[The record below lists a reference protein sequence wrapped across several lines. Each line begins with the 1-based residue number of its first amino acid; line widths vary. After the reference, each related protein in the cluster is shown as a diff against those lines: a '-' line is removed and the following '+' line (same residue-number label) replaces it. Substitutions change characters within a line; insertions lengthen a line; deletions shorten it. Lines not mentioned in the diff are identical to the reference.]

1 VDDEEIAFA
10 VPVMRGVVY
19 VNEGLDGEEVRA
31 ALAGFWW
38 GQRPYCLIDNEAG
51 LWLCLVVL
59 TLCNIVYVT

>member
-1 VDDEEIAFA
+1 
-10 VPVMRGVVY
+10 MTGVVS
-19 VNEGLDGEEVRA
+19 VNEGLEGEEERA

-59 TLCNIVYVT
+59 ILCNIVYVT